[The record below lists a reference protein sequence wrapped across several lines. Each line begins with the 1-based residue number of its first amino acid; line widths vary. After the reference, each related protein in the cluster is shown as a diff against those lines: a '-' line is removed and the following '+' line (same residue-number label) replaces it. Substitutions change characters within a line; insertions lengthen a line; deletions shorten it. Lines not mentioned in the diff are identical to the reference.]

1 MNRRNF
7 MRTLAAM
14 IPAASCM
21 PYFETLKAQERNK
34 VKITD
39 VKCMRT
45 DLGLRVS
52 PMVKIETDAG
62 IIGIGECH
70 HSEKGYGE
78 KDIIE
83 NVFKDILVGGDP
95 FDLESL
101 CFKMMT
107 RTSYYGGNHGP
118 AVHAVT
124 GCEIALWDII
134 GKLTGQPVRKIL
146 GGGTHVETVRAYAT
160 SGPRGMTPEACREWA
175 DRMKET
181 GWTASKVDVS
191 RDQRWNR
198 LDNRR
203 LSNTELLRNIE
214 KYQNVRDAAG
224 WDFDIICHCHWEF
237 DFDSALRLCRGLEPM
252 RPWWIEDPLPIA
264 FNEQWVNLTAQSPV
278 PVLCGENL
286 YTRADFRPF
295 IVDQGVNMIEID
307 VSMAGGLLEA
317 KKIAD
322 LAELY
327 YIPVATHNV
336 AGAVATVASANCA
349 ASIRE
354 FLGHELFENRGG
366 NNGVNGD
373 FGILGY
379 DEPVFQDG
387 YLHLSDKPG
396 LGIDLDEDLL
406 KSYICEDE
414 TWWD

>member
-1 MNRRNF
+1 
-7 MRTLAAM
+7 MRT
-14 IPAASCM
+14 
-21 PYFETLKAQERNK
+21 T
-34 VKITD
+34 
-39 VKCMRT
+39 
-45 DLGLRVS
+45 LGLRVS
-52 PMVKIETDAG
+52 PLVKIETDAG
-62 IIGIGECH
+62 ITGYGECH
-70 HSEKGYGE
+70 HSELGYGE
-78 KDIIE
+78 KDIVE
-83 NVFKDILVGGDP
+83 NVCRNILTGADP
-95 FDLESL
+95 FDLEYL

-134 GKLTGQPVRKIL
+134 GQATGQPVRKIL
-146 GGGTHVETVRAYAT
+146 GGGTHTETVRAYAT
-160 SGPRGMTPEACREWA
+160 SGPRDTSPAGCREWA
-175 DRMKET
+175 GRMKET
-181 GWTASKVDVS
+181 GWTASKIDVR
-191 RDQRWNR
+191 RDGQRWNS

-203 LSNTELLRNIE
+203 LSNVELMNNVEAYENI
-214 KYQNVRDAAG
+214 RAAVG
-224 WDFDIICHCHWEF
+224 WDFDMICHCHWEF
-237 DFDSALRLCRGLEPM
+237 DFDSALRFCRGLEPVKL
-252 RPWWIEDPLPIA
+252 WWIEDPLPIG
-264 FNEQWVNLTAQSPV
+264 FNEQWVRLTEQSPV

-286 YTRADFRPF
+286 YTRDDFQPF
-295 IVDQGVNMIEID
+295 IVNQGVNMIEID

-327 YIPVATHNV
+327 YMPVATHNV
-336 AGAVATVASANCA
+336 AGAIATVASANCA

-379 DEPVFQDG
+379 DEPMFQQG

-396 LGIDLDEDLL
+396 LGLDLDEDLL
-406 KSYICEDE
+406 KSYVCEDE